1 MALDPDSIYDENTT
15 DPIYGDEFFTQY
27 GAFLNAFADTA
38 VLRLTGVTG
47 SNVITGTPEPIGF
60 PDAGIPLGVKITWVQ
75 PSTNLAGGVTLNG
88 ADVVGFDGSALS
100 AGDLAAGAIYIA
112 EKTASAWRLLYG
124 GGSQGLTINGPVIH
138 DTTTTWVKNI
148 PDNALVRVQ
157 LWGAGDHGDD
167 VNGTQD
173 GGDGGN
179 YAERTFYG
187 FELPASVLLT
197 VPTSTPFGGTPGDC
211 TFGSLLTAEG
221 AGIGGPISGTLWA
234 GGNGTG
240 EVAYGGAFVEWFA
253 EEGRRVYGDT
263 IASNNPTQR
272 IVTLKQPVGVVAAI
286 TPWNFPIAMI
296 TRKVAPA
303 LAAGC
308 TIVLKPATETPLC
321 ALALADLAERAGIPA
336 GVFSVVAGNNARAIG
351 GEMTSNPIVR
361 KLTFTGST
369 EIGKVL
375 MEQCAATVKK
385 TSMELGGNA
394 PFIVFDDAD
403 LDAAVVGAMA
413 SKYRNAGQTCVCAN
427 RILVQEGV
435 FDAFAEKLVAAVN
448 ALKMG
453 NGAEEGITVGPLIND
468 GAYEKVTEI
477 LTDATDK
484 GAKVIAGGRG
494 NEGHGG
500 NFFDPTVV
508 VDVDDSMQVYTEE
521 IFGPI
526 APLFKFKTE
535 EEAIRIG
542 NDTPFGL
549 SAYFY
554 SRDIG
559 RIWRVAEGLD
569 YGIVGINEG
578 IISTEVAPFG
588 GVKESGIGREGSKY
602 GIDDYLEIKYL
613 NMGGI
618 ND

>member
-1 MALDPDSIYDENTT
+1 MLNLKDPTLLRNQLYID
-15 DPIYGDEFFTQY
+15 
-27 GAFLNAFADTA
+27 GAWVDADNGATMPVLNPATRKEIVAIPNAGAAETKRAIEAADTA
-38 VLRLTGVTG
+38 FSSWRQVVAKERSAVLKRWFQLIME
-47 SNVITGTPEPIGF
+47 NQE
-60 PDAGIPLGVKITWVQ
+60 
-75 PSTNLAGGVTLNG
+75 
-88 ADVVGFDGSALS
+88 
-100 AGDLAAGAIYIA
+100 DLA
-112 EKTASAWRLLYG
+112 
-124 GGSQGLTINGPVIH
+124 
-138 DTTTTWVKNI
+138 
-148 PDNALVRVQ
+148 Q
-157 LWGAGDHGDD
+157 LM
-167 VNGTQD
+167 
-173 GGDGGN
+173 
-179 YAERTFYG
+179 
-187 FELPASVLLT
+187 
-197 VPTSTPFGGTPGDC
+197 
-211 TFGSLLTAEG
+211 TAEQG
-221 AGIGGPISGTLWA
+221 KPLAESR
-234 GGNGTG
+234 G

-263 IASNNPTQR
+263 IAANNPNQR

-308 TIVLKPATETPLC
+308 SIVLKPATETPLC
-321 ALALADLAERAGIPA
+321 ALALAELGERAGIPA

-351 GEMTSNPIVR
+351 GEMTGNPIVR

-375 MEQCAATVKK
+375 MEQCAGTVKK

-403 LDAAVVGAMA
+403 LDAAVAGCMA
-413 SKYRNAGQTCVCAN
+413 SKFRNAGQTCVCAN

-448 ALKMG
+448 QLKVG
-453 NGAEEGITVGPLIND
+453 NGADDGVTIGPLIND
-468 GAYEKVTEI
+468 AAFDKVSEI
-477 LTDATDK
+477 LGEATGK
-484 GAKVIAGGRG
+484 GAKVLCGGSG
-494 NEGHGG
+494 TEEPGQ
-500 NFFDPTVV
+500 NFFEPTVLT
-508 VDVDDSMQVYTEE
+508 DVDDTMDVYNEE

-554 SRDIG
+554 ARDIG
-559 RIWRVAEGLD
+559 RIWRVSEGLD
-569 YGIVGINEG
+569 YGIVGVNEG

-613 NMGGI
+613 CMGGI